1 MVRRT
6 ISLDEAPAALAEMG
20 QFGGPGITVIDRF

>member
-6 ISLDEAPAALAEMG
+6 ISLDEAPNALAAMG